1 MNKETVEDIC
11 AFVGIINHSSENG
24 EGGGGFI
31 CVWVTL
37 DISWP
42 LCWERLVTLKNSEKT
57 WVSFKYEWI
66 LNIYIYY
73 WCGCLTYVKR
83 RLASPFWKKISNIDQ
98 EIRKFNK
105 QVDSPTGEKKCRLV
119 SQVGKENNRTMAKVV
134 QQPC

>member
-24 EGGGGFI
+24 EGGGVVLSAFELPWIFHDLFVGRDWSLWKIVRRLGFLSSMNEF
-31 CVWVTL
+31 W
-37 DISWP
+37 
-42 LCWERLVTLKNSEKT
+42 
-57 WVSFKYEWI
+57 
-66 LNIYIYY
+66 IYIYY

-83 RLASPFWKKISNIDQ
+83 RLVSPFWKKISNIDQ

-105 QVDSPTGEKKCRLV
+105 QVDSPTGENKCRLV